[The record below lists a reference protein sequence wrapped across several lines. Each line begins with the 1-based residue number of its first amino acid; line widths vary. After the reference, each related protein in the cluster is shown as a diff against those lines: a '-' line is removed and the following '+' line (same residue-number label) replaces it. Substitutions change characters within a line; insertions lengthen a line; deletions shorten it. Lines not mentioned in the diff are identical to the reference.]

1 MADNK
6 EGKKVCQ
13 RKQDYSYECQG
24 NSLTYVRIGYQ
35 GSEIIRHASIPLIQS
50 TSALPE

>member
-6 EGKKVCQ
+6 DGKKVCQ
-13 RKQDYSYECQG
+13 RKKYYSYECQG
-24 NSLTYVRIGYQ
+24 NSLTHVLIGYQ

-50 TSALPE
+50 EDPLPQ